1 MRLAIEIIWWIGIIG
16 ALVPTLVILKEA
28 FLVIGTLRAILRLA
42 EATHVAAQ
50 GVGVHVQ
57 PAAKLQGLSEI
68 VQRLDADVVAATA
81 GLRKL
86 AGRSGSGAR

>member
-28 FLVIGTLRAILRLA
+28 LLVIGALRGILRLA

-50 GVGVHVQ
+50 GIGVHVH
-57 PAAKLQGLSEI
+57 PAEKLEGLTEI
-68 VQRLDADVVAATA
+68 AQRLDADVVAATA
-81 GLRKL
+81 GLRKIV
-86 AGRSGSGAR
+86 GRSGGGGQ